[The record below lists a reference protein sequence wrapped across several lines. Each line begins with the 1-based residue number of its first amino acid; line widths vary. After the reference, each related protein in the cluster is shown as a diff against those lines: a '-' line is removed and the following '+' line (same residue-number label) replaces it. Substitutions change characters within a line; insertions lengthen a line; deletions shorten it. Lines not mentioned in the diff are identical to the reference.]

1 MQKSNIVG
9 QKVAILGAGLLGG
22 SVALSLRRHHPKL
35 KVALWARRE
44 APLTIAGE
52 LGIEYTSTDLAEVV
66 ADADII
72 ILATPVGV
80 MGDLA
85 EKIVAIRGNEKF
97 ILTDVGSVKRLT
109 HDLIEPVIASTQAV
123 YIGSHPMA
131 GSENAGIEAA
141 RVDLLDD
148 AACVI
153 TTENPDLE
161 NEVKLLTE
169 FWESLRC
176 RVRELTPEDHDYAV
190 ARISHFPHSLACI
203 GAKVGLAF
211 EDIADIAGGGLRDT
225 TRVASGDPA
234 LWTEIL
240 LENSD
245 ALQRSITECM
255 DELSEFQELL
265 KNNDQAAM
273 LEYLTE
279 AKRKRDLIK

>member
-1 MQKSNIVG
+1 MQQNPKI
-9 QKVAILGAGLLGG
+9 AILGAGLLGG
-22 SVALSLRRHHPKL
+22 SVALSLRKHHPGL
-35 KVALWARRE
+35 KVSLWARRDQ
-44 APLTIAGE
+44 ALIKARN
-52 LGIEYTSTDLAEVV
+52 LGIEYTSTDLKEIV

-85 EKIVAIRGNEKF
+85 EKIIAIRGDDKF

-109 HDLIEPVIASTQAV
+109 HEVIEPIISLSKAV

-148 AACVI
+148 AACIV
-153 TTENPDLE
+153 TTTNPELE
-161 NEVKLLTE
+161 NEIKILTE
-169 FWESLRC
+169 FWESLHC
-176 RVRELTPEDHDYAV
+176 RVRQLTPEDHDYAV

-211 EDIADIAGGGLRDT
+211 EDISDLAGGGLKDT
-225 TRVASGDPA
+225 TRVASGDPV
-234 LWTEIL
+234 LWAEIL
-240 LENSD
+240 LENRD
-245 ALQRSITECM
+245 ALQRSITESVY
-255 DELSEFQELL
+255 ELNQFQELL
-265 KNNDQAAM
+265 KSNNKPAM
-273 LEYLTE
+273 LDYLAE

>member
-1 MQKSNIVG
+1 MMQQNPKI
-9 QKVAILGAGLLGG
+9 AILGAGLLGG
-22 SVALSLRRHHPKL
+22 SVALSLRKHHPGL
-35 KVALWARRE
+35 KVSLWARRDQ
-44 APLTIAGE
+44 ALIKARN
-52 LGIEYTSTDLAEVV
+52 LGIEYTSTDLKEIV

-85 EKIVAIRGNEKF
+85 EKIIAIRGDDKF

-109 HDLIEPVIASTQAV
+109 HEVIEPIISLSKAV

-148 AACVI
+148 AACIV
-153 TTENPDLE
+153 TTTNPELE
-161 NEVKLLTE
+161 NEIKILTE
-169 FWESLRC
+169 FWESLHC
-176 RVRELTPEDHDYAV
+176 RVRQLTPEDHDYAV

-211 EDIADIAGGGLRDT
+211 EDISDLAGGGLKDT
-225 TRVASGDPA
+225 TRVASGDPV
-234 LWTEIL
+234 LWAEIL
-240 LENSD
+240 LENRD
-245 ALQRSITECM
+245 ALQRSITESVY
-255 DELSEFQELL
+255 ELNQFQELL
-265 KNNDQAAM
+265 KSNNKPAM
-273 LEYLTE
+273 LDYLAE